1 MHDLLKRFVKFVAI
15 SFIGGGIDLLVVWL
29 LTTYA
34 FDTYFTDVILAPL
47 ISFECAVIVGF
58 TFCWFLIW
66 NDRVGGSAGEYF
78 RRMLMYNISNLGVFG
93 IRLLLVVLLQRLMP
107 DHLVLCNLFARM
119 LAGLVNFIVI
129 DKVVFRKEN
138 AKL

>member
-1 MHDLLKRFVKFVAI
+1 MLRRFAKFVAI
-15 SFIGGGIDLLVVWL
+15 SFIGGGIDLLMVWL

-66 NDRVGGSAGEYF
+66 NDRVGHGAGEYF

-93 IRLLLVVLLQRLMP
+93 IRLLLVVLLQRLLP
-107 DHLVLCNLFARM
+107 QHLVLCNLIARM
-119 LAGLVNFIVI
+119 LAGVVNFIII
-129 DKVVFRKEN
+129 DKVIFRRYSV
-138 AKL
+138 

>member
-1 MHDLLKRFVKFVAI
+1 MLRRFAKFVAI
-15 SFIGGGIDLLVVWL
+15 SFIGGGIDLLMVWL

-66 NDRVGGSAGEYF
+66 NDRVGYGAGEYF

-93 IRLLLVVLLQRLMP
+93 IRLLLVILLQRLLP
-107 DHLVLCNLFARM
+107 QHLVLCNLIARM
-119 LAGLVNFIVI
+119 LAGVVNFIII
-129 DKVVFRKEN
+129 DKVIFRRYSV
-138 AKL
+138 

>member
-1 MHDLLKRFVKFVAI
+1 MLKRFAKFVAI
-15 SFIGGGIDLLVVWL
+15 SFIGGGIDMLMVWL

-58 TFCWFLIW
+58 TFSWFLIW
-66 NDRVGGSAGEYF
+66 NDRVGGGVGEYF

-93 IRLLLVVLLQRLMP
+93 IRLLLVILLQRLVP
-107 DHLVLCNLFARM
+107 QYLVLCNLIARM
-119 LAGLVNFIVI
+119 LAGVVNFIII
-129 DKVVFRKEN
+129 DKVIFRRYSV
-138 AKL
+138 

>member
-1 MHDLLKRFVKFVAI
+1 MLRRFAKFVAI
-15 SFIGGGIDLLVVWL
+15 SFIGGGIDLLMVWL

-34 FDTYFTDVILAPL
+34 FDAYFTDVILAPL

-66 NDRVGGSAGEYF
+66 NDRVGHGAGEYF

-93 IRLLLVVLLQRLMP
+93 IRLLLVILLQCLIP
-107 DHLVLCNLFARM
+107 QHLVLCNLIARM
-119 LAGLVNFIVI
+119 LAGVVNFIII
-129 DKVVFRKEN
+129 DKVIFRKSR
-138 AKL
+138 AI

>member
-1 MHDLLKRFVKFVAI
+1 MLRRFAKFVAI
-15 SFIGGGIDLLVVWL
+15 SFIGGGIDLLMVWL

-66 NDRVGGSAGEYF
+66 NDRVGHGAGEYF

-93 IRLLLVVLLQRLMP
+93 IRLLLVILLQHLLP
-107 DHLVLCNLFARM
+107 QHLVLCNLIARM
-119 LAGLVNFIVI
+119 LAGVVNFIII
-129 DKVVFRKEN
+129 DKVIFRRYSV
-138 AKL
+138 